1 MSSASVAAV
10 DHFHLASAAKLRS
23 AAASLALL
31 SYMQGG
37 LEECLLMFVPDCV
50 QDYMQLPDIF
60 STNSLH
66 STGQASEDDLLQSL
80 YAQLGANP
88 APQAPASN
96 PTHTSGPPFAEN
108 DMRPPL
114 YAPGNADAQAAS
126 DGQVAYSQALTHTQ
140 NPGPAQGGPDYQ
152 SLSQHLTDLE
162 RSIQSLKNQGMV
174 HHLEAQEV
182 LKWQRHFPETEPVC
196 KPMLPVAPLQGVP
209 DFEDHSRLD
218 PAHQVAK
225 YLTCLTVHP

>member
-1 MSSASVAAV
+1 
-10 DHFHLASAAKLRS
+10 
-23 AAASLALL
+23 
-31 SYMQGG
+31 
-37 LEECLLMFVPDCV
+37 MFVSDCV

-66 STGQASEDDLLQSL
+66 STGQASEDDLLQTL

-96 PTHTSGPPFAEN
+96 PSHTSGPLFAEN
-108 DMRPPL
+108 AMQPPL
-114 YAPGNADAQAAS
+114 YVPGNADAQAAS
-126 DGQVAYSQALTHTQ
+126 DGQVAYSQAPSHTQ
-140 NPGPAQGGPDYQ
+140 GPAQGGPDYQ

-196 KPMLPVAPLQGVP
+196 KPMLPVPPLQGVP